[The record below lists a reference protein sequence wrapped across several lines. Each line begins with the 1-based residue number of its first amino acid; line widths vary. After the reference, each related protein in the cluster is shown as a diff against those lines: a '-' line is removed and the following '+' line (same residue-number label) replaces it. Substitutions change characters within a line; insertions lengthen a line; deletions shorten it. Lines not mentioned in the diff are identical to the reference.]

1 MELNLANVIYV
12 SNINAI
18 GGIETFVFNLAQQVK
33 DSLDLTLIYKNG
45 DFNQLTRL
53 QNIMR
58 IIKWQPDM
66 RIICKKAFFN
76 YDVDIINKIAA
87 EDYIQIIHGDYK
99 ALDIKPNTPPK
110 ITKVIGVSQLV
121 CDSYTELTGIPCELF
136 YNPVQVNKIFK
147 KPLRLISATR
157 LTKEKGKQRIEKMSK
172 LLDDADI
179 PYIWDIFTN
188 DTQVLDSPNIVWH
201 KPTLDISEHIA
212 DSEYLV
218 QLSDTESYGYSIVE
232 SLSLGTPV
240 IVTDMPICAE
250 LGIIHK
256 KNAFIVD
263 FNLDN
268 FNPQEV
274 YNTKLKFKY
283 EAPTSDWTELFY
295 QSEPTYNKD
304 LEANYLVEALP
315 IYKKKKIRDSILNR
329 IPEPGEKFIVD
340 YNRLVTLTGANSL
353 NTPFVKLIGKISEE
367 L

>member
-1 MELNLANVIYV
+1 MELNLANIIYV

-18 GGIETFVFNLAQQVK
+18 GGIETFVFNLAQQFK
-33 DSLDLTLIYKNG
+33 DILDLTVIYKNG
-45 DFNQLTRL
+45 DANQLSRL
-53 QNIMR
+53 QNIIR
-58 IIKWQPDM
+58 IIRWQPDM
-66 RIICKKAFFN
+66 HIICKKAFFN
-76 YDVDIINKIAA
+76 YDTDIIDRIDA

-99 ALDIKPNTPPK
+99 ALGITPNKPAQ
-110 ITKVIGVSQLV
+110 ITKVVGVSQLV

-136 YNPVQVNKIFK
+136 YNPVQVNKTLK

-172 LLDDADI
+172 LLDAAGI
-179 PYIWDIFTN
+179 PYIWNIFTN
-188 DTQVLDSPNIVWH
+188 DTQVIDSPNIAWH
-201 KPTLDISEHIA
+201 KPTLDISGHIA
-212 DSEYLV
+212 ESDYLV

-274 YNTKLKFKY
+274 YDTKLKFKY
-283 EAPTSDWTELFY
+283 EAPTSDWSKLFY
-295 QSEPTYNKD
+295 KSKPTYNKD
-304 LEANYLVEALP
+304 LEAMYLVEALP
-315 IYKKKKIRDSILNR
+315 IYKRKKIRDTILNR

-340 YNRLVTLTGANSL
+340 YNRLLTLTGVNNL
-353 NTPFVKLIGKISEE
+353 NTPFVKLIGQ
-367 L
+367 LTN